1 VRRKRSISTVSLAD
15 DLRQSASADAARELH
30 LPKAVLCVDEPERE
44 GAVRL
49 RRREDMRDAVFVPHY
64 FDVVLQARE
73 IDRAGGLR
81 Q

>member
-1 VRRKRSISTVSLAD
+1 
-15 DLRQSASADAARELH
+15 
-30 LPKAVLCVDEPERE
+30 VDEPERE